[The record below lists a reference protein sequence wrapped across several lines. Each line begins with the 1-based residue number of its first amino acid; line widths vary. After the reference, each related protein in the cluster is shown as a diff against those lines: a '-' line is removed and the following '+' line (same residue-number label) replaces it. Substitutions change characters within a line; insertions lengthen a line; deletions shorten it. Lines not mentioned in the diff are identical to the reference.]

1 MLRVVSIGKLRKKEE
16 TVARRRRIVV
26 GISGAS
32 GAIYGIR
39 LLQVLKELNVETHLV
54 LTPPAKVTITA
65 ETDFRVSDVE
75 KLATKVYR
83 YNDISAAIAS
93 GSFQVEAMVIIPC
106 SMHTLGALA
115 SGFAENLLLRA
126 AEVTLKERRPLI
138 VVPRETPMTLI
149 HIENMERIARAGAS
163 VVPAM
168 PAFYERPKTL
178 DDIINHLVGKVLDL
192 LGIENKLFS
201 RWSGIETKNE

>member
-1 MLRVVSIGKLRKKEE
+1 MLRVVSIRKLRKKEE

-32 GAIYGIR
+32 GAVYGIR

-201 RWSGIETKNE
+201 RWSGLETKNE